1 MSGAYIKSKRE
12 TLSTAIKTGSTMDV
26 DVELVQI
33 QALQYH
39 SKCACHRDGA
49 HDGRESRLFERLPQP
64 EPRIQIRD
72 ARSILIA

>member
-1 MSGAYIKSKRE
+1 
-12 TLSTAIKTGSTMDV
+12 MDV